1 MKDTKEVIEFKWPW
15 TMIPLDLVGDW
26 IEEVKNALNPGES
39 IYGKQIFVS
48 GRREDKN
55 ILLIENDTDG
65 TYVIVK
71 FEKDLRRR
79 RLKCTVLETLTST
92 KELSSKLKQDHIE
105 AMNNGVK
112 HG

>member
-1 MKDTKEVIEFKWPW
+1 MNDTKEVVEFKWPW

-26 IEEVKNALNPGES
+26 IEEVKNALTPDEP

-48 GRREDKN
+48 GRREDKD

-71 FEKDLRRR
+71 FEKDMRRR

-92 KELSSKLKQDHIE
+92 KELSNKLK
-105 AMNNGVK
+105 
-112 HG
+112 